1 MLSLLRKL
9 PSAHALFV
17 FEAAARCGNFT
28 RAAQDLFVSQPA
40 VSRMLSKMEE
50 RLGVRLFERLNSGM
64 ALTEYGRILFA
75 GVTDGLG
82 RIDRAIEEIE
92 AKRTGAETVTL
103 SVSTAF
109 ATHWLMPRMHQLTK
123 AFPNVELRFQLIP
136 AMLNGPLGDVDIGIR
151 YYRDDQLGAGVHV
164 VAPEILVPI
173 CSRSYENRGDG
184 HAEKEVHGDT
194 LIDLDANEREWH
206 QPFLARRRWTEEACA
221 TLSFSDYSVVVQAAI
236 SGQGVAL
243 GWLASVSYWLANG
256 VLIPAEKIAA
266 TTERYFC
273 LVSRQDSLR
282 PVISQIV
289 DWLERE
295 MLADMAQIDELYPQ
309 LAVGTALR
317 SLTDGGR
324 VAGTEWWPRAE

>member
-28 RAAQDLFVSQPA
+28 RAAQDLYVSQPA

-64 ALTEYGRILFA
+64 ELTEYGRILFA
-75 GVTDGLG
+75 GVADGLG
-82 RIDRAIEEIE
+82 RIDRAMEEIE
-92 AKRTGAETVTL
+92 AKKTGAETVTL

-123 AFPNVELRFQLIP
+123 AFPHVELRFQLIP

-151 YYRDDQLGAGVHV
+151 YYRDDQLGAGVRV

-173 CSRSYENRGDG
+173 CSRSYESRTDSPTD
-184 HAEKEVHGDT
+184 ASARGDT
-194 LIDLDANEREWH
+194 LIDLDGNEREWH
-206 QPFLARRRWTEEACA
+206 RQFLTRRKWSEVACSI
-221 TLSFSDYSVVVQAAI
+221 LSFSDYSVVVQAAI

-243 GWLASVSYWLANG
+243 GWLASVAYWLANG
-256 VLIPAEKIAA
+256 VLVPAENISEP
-266 TTERYFC
+266 TERFFC
-273 LVSRQDSLR
+273 LVSRQDTLR
-282 PVISQIV
+282 PVLSQIV

-295 MLADMAQIDELYPQ
+295 MMSDMEQIDEMYPE
-309 LAVGTALR
+309 LEIASAVR
-317 SLTDGGR
+317 SLRTSEQSLG
-324 VAGTEWWPRAE
+324 VK